1 MKAIST
7 ITTALHNGTVI
18 PSLGYRIDK
27 DNIDDLYDSVR
38 TALDAGFRHFDLPVD
53 PDSEKLA
60 GQALRDSG
68 VPRNELFLTFK
79 VGNDDHS
86 HDLVLRGLE
95 RSFKRV
101 GTDYADLFLVNWP
114 NPLKFRDDYEKS
126 SIDTWRGV
134 EEAYKMGKA
143 RAVGLAN
150 SHAHHIEH
158 ILEHAEIA
166 PMANQAR
173 IYPGFPFENNLNC
186 ANDHAIQ
193 TIGFLPPRHDEILKS
208 RELQIFAEKYNV
220 TTRHICIR
228 YLLEKGCLAL
238 CQGKDLYELKDCVH
252 VFDLSLTEDDMK
264 LLDHMKNYG
273 MEMID
278 PDTCD
283 F

>member
-1 MKAIST
+1 MKSIST
-7 ITTALHNGTVI
+7 RTTTLHNGTVI
-18 PSLGYRIDK
+18 PSLGYRVDK
-27 DNIDDLYDSVR
+27 DNKEEIYDSVR

-53 PDSEKLA
+53 ADSEKLI
-60 GQALRDSG
+60 GKALQDSG
-68 VPRNELFLTFK
+68 IPRNELFLTFK
-79 VGNDDHS
+79 AGNDDHS
-86 HDLVLRGLE
+86 RDLALRGLDH
-95 RSFKRV
+95 SFKRV

-114 NPLKFRDDYEKS
+114 NPVRFRNDYEKAS
-126 SIDTWRGV
+126 VDTWRGL
-134 EEAYKMGKA
+134 EEAYKSGKA
-143 RAVGLAN
+143 RSIGLAN

-158 ILEHAEIA
+158 ILEYAEIA
-166 PMANQAR
+166 PMVNQAR

-186 ANDHAIQ
+186 ANDHGIQ
-193 TIGFLPPRHDEILKS
+193 TIGFLPPNHQEILNS

-238 CQGKDLYELKDCVH
+238 CQGRDLQELKDCIH
-252 VFDLSLTEDDMK
+252 VFDFSLTEEEMK
-264 LLDHMKNYG
+264 FLDHMKNYG